1 MTPAAPAP
9 PRRALS
15 IRQLLAVLLVLVLLL
30 SALLSVVTLLQVR
43 TATDRTNAERQRVTS
58 FRLSDQMRQSS
69 NDLTRMV
76 RLYVTTGDP
85 RYREYYDEILEIR
98 SGDAPRPKV
107 YDSSFWDHVLANP
120 DEEIA
125 TGPPASLVELM
136 RRAQF
141 SPEEFAALNAS
152 LRASNGPSG

>member
-1 MTPAAPAP
+1 MGGGRTAVTEPR

-15 IRQLLAVLLVLVLLL
+15 IRQLLAALLVVVLIL
-30 SALLSVVTLLQVR
+30 SALLSIVTVLQVR
-43 TATDRTNAERQRVTS
+43 TATDRTDAERQRVTS

-107 YDSSFWDHVLANP
+107 YDSSFWDHVSP
-120 DEEIA
+120 
-125 TGPPASLVELM
+125 TRTRRSPPA
-136 RRAQF
+136 RRRRWSSSCAARS
-141 SPEEFAALNAS
+141 SPRRS
-152 LRASNGPSG
+152 SPP